1 MKLVARLTFL
11 YVLTSNDLPFSLVM
25 TNRIDDHTILVM
37 EWFNPLVAVV
47 ITMVEVVVMVK
58 DTIIIDHMETIISIK

>member
-11 YVLTSNDLPFSLVM
+11 YVLTSNDLTFSLVM
-25 TNRIDDHTILVM
+25 TNRIVDHTILVM

>member
-11 YVLTSNDLPFSLVM
+11 YVLTSNDLTFSLVM